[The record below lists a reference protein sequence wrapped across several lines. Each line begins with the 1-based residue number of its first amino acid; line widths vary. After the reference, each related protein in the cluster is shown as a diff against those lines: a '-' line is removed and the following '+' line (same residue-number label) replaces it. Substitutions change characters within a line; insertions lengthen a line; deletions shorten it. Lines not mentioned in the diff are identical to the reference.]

1 MSSIRNISLF
11 IPHVFA
17 NFSKEYV
24 QEVMEELM
32 QLGKVSRVDFVSKV
46 DKNGK
51 SYNAAYI
58 HFQEWNDTPRAISFQ
73 ARVLSPTIEARIV
86 YDKPWF
92 WIVLENKQY
101 NKENEDKPTTT
112 LNICQLID
120 KIIEPQPPAINY
132 NTELSYKSALLPPQP
147 FLPFLPFLQQRHPL
161 HYLSPIPSPLSSSS
175 LSLLSSKEDE
185 EESDEEESDDDDDD
199 EWNCHTQ
206 TRFSFAD
213 EPEYNEKDEDCSN
226 EWNNNETEITYND
239 DFSDMD
245 ESEDEEDENVVVYY
259 DLEENDQQL
268 TDEDYNR
275 MLEYE
280 PELLIIHQYQYQG
293 EMIAE
298 DDDNV
303 DDFED
308 DFQQIIQYEEELQFE
323 DSPLITIDNCY
334 VSTLEEENNALRYDL
349 YNIQSISHEENNALR
364 AEIQQL
370 NKHSIAEEENNALRA
385 EIEQMRNSYNLLQKS
400 YENECS
406 KTYTLTQT
414 IKILSSSI

>member
-32 QLGKVSRVDFVSKV
+32 KLGKVSRVDFVSKV

-120 KIIEPQPPAINY
+120 KIIEPQPQLPAINY
-132 NTELSYKSALLPPQP
+132 NTELSYQSALLPPQP
-147 FLPFLPFLQQRHPL
+147 FLPFLPFLQQRYPL
-161 HYLSPIPSPLSSSS
+161 HYLSPPPSPLLSSS
-175 LSLLSSKEDE
+175 LSLSSSED
-185 EESDEEESDDDDDD
+185 DEEESDDDDEDD
-199 EWNCHTQ
+199 
-206 TRFSFAD
+206 
-213 EPEYNEKDEDCSN
+213 DEDCSN
-226 EWNNNETEITYND
+226 EWNNETEITYND

-245 ESEDEEDENVVVYY
+245 ESEDEEDDVVDVVYY

-303 DDFED
+303 DDFEEVVVDENED

-400 YENECS
+400 YENECA
-406 KTYTLTQT
+406 KTYTLTHT